1 MRIKGTRP
9 PGPTITLAADAVQG
23 TVALVTET
31 ATATAGSTITWTL
44 QELAPGGT
52 WTDATA
58 SLSATS
64 GTSVTW
70 TPDALGYQY
79 AVTAVATLNGQTAT
93 ARRAVRC
100 GQGQATLTWTQVN
113 LWDFSAAANV
123 AAPALD
129 GDPITVAGLTMGTDN
144 AQGGAGVGSWSN
156 VNGQG
161 LTSTLPATTA
171 LNVATTGA
179 TNRASPVL
187 TMSQAQLGVALDAA
201 SDVVVLFKIAA
212 FAPTNNGA
220 CFQVG
225 VESTGTAMGGGTTGR
240 GESFGPGRTGGAST
254 VFEHYQDT
262 GGSVGQVTA
271 TGSPAST
278 PSTWRVL
285 AIRVS
290 GTSTVSFYY
299 SDNAAHFDAADPLS
313 VMSYGDSGPGRF
325 RLSAPAAISFLAWVG
340 TLSVASPDAA
350 VIQAL
355 RVLRRAATLT

>member
-1 MRIKGTRP
+1 MRIKGSTP
-9 PGPTITLAADAVQG
+9 PGPTITLTADAVQA

-31 ATATAGSTITWTL
+31 ATATAGSTIAWTL

-58 SLSATS
+58 SLSATA

-79 AVTAVATLNGQTAT
+79 IVTAVATLNGQTAT

-100 GQGQATLTWTQVN
+100 GQGQASLTWTQVN
-113 LWDFSAAANV
+113 LWDFSAAASV
-123 AAPALD
+123 SAPAGD

-144 AQGGAGVGSWSN
+144 AQGGAGIGSWAN

-161 LTSTLPATTA
+161 LTSTLPATTV
-171 LNVATTGA
+171 LNVATSGA

-187 TMSQAQLGVALDAA
+187 TMSQAQLGVTLDAD
-201 SDVVVLFKIAA
+201 SDVLLLFKIAA
-212 FAPTNNGA
+212 FAPSNNGA
-220 CFQVG
+220 CLQFG
-225 VESTGTAMGGGTTGR
+225 VESSSNAMGSGTSGR
-240 GESFGPGRTGGAST
+240 GEAFGPGRTGGAST

-271 TGSPAST
+271 SSAPAST
-278 PSTWRVL
+278 PSTWRVVGV
-285 AIRVS
+285 RVT
-290 GTSTVSFYY
+290 GPSTVSFWY
-299 SDNAAHFDAADPLS
+299 SDNAAHFDHADPPS
-313 VMSYGDSGPGRF
+313 VMTFGDSGPGRF
-325 RLSAPAAISFLAWVG
+325 RLSAPAVVGFLAWVG
-340 TLSVASPDAA
+340 TLSVATPDSA

-355 RVLRRAATLT
+355 RVLRRTSTLT